1 MGVNK
6 AIISLMLL
14 NYRKEKFMKKFVLAS
29 IAGVSL
35 ILGGCGSAQDTK
47 PAPAYT
53 TSLSPKT
60 IPLPDES
67 KKATPKPTQKTQTKK
82 PAVTPS
88 KAVSKRPVSRSTTR
102 VSTPVRTAPV
112 KPQPTKRAVQKAP
125 VTKAKPVPQ
134 KTYAPKPVVKK
145 ITPVQKVKSAAPATG
160 GSDAARWAR
169 IAQCESGGNPATNTG
184 NGFSGLYQFTP
195 QTWAAFGGKKYA
207 PSAHMASA
215 AQQTDIARNVQRGQG
230 WGAWPTCSRR

>member
-1 MGVNK
+1 
-6 AIISLMLL
+6 
-14 NYRKEKFMKKFVLAS
+14 MKKFVLAS

-35 ILGGCGSAQDTK
+35 VLGGCGSAQDTK

-67 KKATPKPTQKTQTKK
+67 KKVAPKPTAKPTQKTQTKK

-125 VTKAKPVPQ
+125 VDKSNPVPQ

-145 ITPVQKVKSAAPATG
+145 ITPVQKVKSVAPATG

-169 IAQCESGGNPATNTG
+169 IAQCESGGNWSINTG
-184 NGFSGLYQFTP
+184 NGYYGGLQAT
-195 QTWAAFGGKKYA
+195 QSTWNAFGGQQYA
-207 PSAHMASA
+207 ARPDLATKE
-215 AQQTDIARNVQRGQG
+215 QQIAVGRKIQQGQG